1 MDGGCLSLELGGGPL
16 PTAQLGAIEILV
28 PQCFLFL
35 MVCVLYQETDTLLV
49 MDCKKILA
57 GLLLSSLLFCAG
69 CVQEGSNGSEND
81 TIIEDVII
89 TEASTSSV
97 AVSSTTT
104 PATTTTLPPA
114 TTTTAET
121 TTTTSAIA
129 EKKTTVLIKDRS
141 FIPEN
146 ITIRAGTIV
155 TWLNND
161 SSEHQIISD
170 IGFAG
175 KSGGFTR
182 QLYDLKSPRMFKGS
196 TYSYRFQRA
205 GNYTYHCNIYPNLR
219 GSVQVLS

>member
-1 MDGGCLSLELGGGPL
+1 MQVLPAPKTGGG
-16 PTAQLGAIEILV
+16 QLFTTRFGAIENLA
-28 PQCFLFL
+28 PAAFLFL

-49 MDCKKILA
+49 MDRKKILA
-57 GLLLSSLLFCAG
+57 GLLLSSILFCAG
-69 CVQEGSNGSEND
+69 CVQEGSNGSAND
-81 TIIEDVII
+81 TLIEDVVI
-89 TEASTSSV
+89 TEASTTSV
-97 AVSSTTT
+97 AVSSTTI

-114 TTTTAET
+114 TTTTTET

-129 EKKTTVLIKDRS
+129 EKKTTVLIKDHI

-146 ITIRAGTIV
+146 ITIRAGAVV
-155 TWLNND
+155 TWVNND

-182 QLYDLKSPRMFKGS
+182 QIYDLKSPRMFKGS

-205 GNYTYHCNIYPNLR
+205 GNYTYHCNIYPKLR
-219 GSVQVLS
+219 GSIQVLS